1 VRQGENYEPIDPAVH
16 LAMALKRARAKY
28 ACSLRKLSEKAGVS
42 PSFLSRIENAQER
55 PPDHILVV
63 YAKSFRVDADELFR
77 LAGRIPSDMVAHL
90 VKSPRTLKQIR
101 AEMAQ
106 KAVRNGE
113 QSNNRS

>member
-1 VRQGENYEPIDPAVH
+1 MRHSEDYEPVDPAIH
-16 LAMALKRARAKY
+16 LAMTLKRARIKY
-28 ACSLRKLSEKAGVS
+28 AYSLRKLSEEAGVS

-55 PPDHILVV
+55 PPDRILTI

-77 LAGRIPSDMVAHL
+77 LAGRMPSDMVAHL

-106 KAVRNGE
+106 KASRSGE